1 MATSQVLGLQ
11 VIPLSDIQ
19 IGDTL
24 GQGAYGRVFKVKY
37 LGVYYAAKEIHRIL
51 LEHTGS
57 RERSMVINS
66 FLDEIKIG
74 SSLSHDN
81 IVQYRGIFYNDTSD
95 VPIMLMELMDSSLT
109 SYLLGQPYVSSTTKI
124 KILHDLSL
132 GLYYLHSQNPP
143 IVHRDLSPNNVMIK
157 SYLPQPVAKIGD
169 LGVAKSIRTDSKKTM
184 TQAPGTLHFM
194 PPEALYNQPRYG
206 PPMDVF
212 SFGGIA
218 LFVINQ
224 EWPEPTMQ
232 VRTDPVTHEL
242 YAISEAERRQSY
254 LNFPHGPVKDLIL
267 ECLSNDPAVRPSTRR
282 IEAFLSDFKKN
293 KEEFLAQAFEKFTQQ
308 QDEVEKVVYKNIYT
322 YICKYLLV

>member
-1 MATSQVLGLQ
+1 MAASQVLGLQ
-11 VIPLSDIQ
+11 VIPSSDIQ
-19 IGDTL
+19 IGDIL
-24 GQGAYGRVFKVKY
+24 GQGAYGKVFKVKY
-37 LGVYYAAKEIHRIL
+37 LGVYYAAKEIHSLL
-51 LEHTGS
+51 LEYAEP
-57 RERSMVINS
+57 RERSMIINN
-66 FLDEIKIG
+66 FLDEIKVG

-81 IVQYRGIFYNDTSD
+81 IVQYRGIFYNDKSD

-109 SYLLGQPYVSSTTKI
+109 SYILGQPYVSSTTKI

-169 LGVAKSIRTDSKKTM
+169 LGVAKSIRDDSKKSM
-184 TQAPGTLHFM
+184 TKAPGTVDFM
-194 PPEALYNQPRYG
+194 PPEALYDQPQYG

-212 SFGGIA
+212 SYGGIA

-224 EWPEPTMQ
+224 EWPAPTML
-232 VRTDPVTHEL
+232 VTHDPVTHEL
-242 YAISEAERRQSY
+242 RAFSEVERRQNY

-282 IEAFLSDFKKN
+282 IETFLSDFKKN
-293 KEEFLAQAFEKFTQQ
+293 KEEVLAQAFEKFTQQ
-308 QDEVEKVVYKNIYT
+308 QDEVEKVVYKNIYVHT
-322 YICKYLLV
+322 